1 MKVGFIGVGNMGGPM
16 CRNIVKKSNHQ
27 VTVFDLNA
35 AAVKTC
41 TDLGATAAKS
51 VAEVTKGADVVMTSL
66 PMPKDVEAVTL
77 GDGGIL
83 ANIGKGQTYIDLS
96 TNAPSMVK
104 KIGAA
109 MAAKGIAMLDA
120 PVSGG
125 TTGAEAATIAIMV
138 GGDREGV
145 RRRAA
150 GAAVV
155 QRQRD
160 PHGRARHRHGGQ
172 AGQQHAGLLQLPR
185 RSRGHDAGRHGGPRP
200 GQADPGHRQRSSG
213 NSNAFKNF
221 SERALSGKYSP
232 PSFALNLAY
241 KDLHLALEL
250 GDELGVPLP
259 QGSSTHNLQRLARG
273 MGLGPDDS
281 SAILRVYETVL
292 GRTVK
297 P

>member
-16 CRNIVKKSNHQ
+16 CRNIIKRSNHQ
-27 VTVFDLNA
+27 VTVFDLNP

-41 TDLGATAAKS
+41 TDLGGTAAKS

-104 KIGAA
+104 RIGAA

-125 TTGAEAATIAIMV
+125 TVGAEAATIAIMV
-138 GGDREGV
+138 GGDRKVFDDALPVLQSFSANVIHMGGLGSGTVAKLVNNMLSFCNAAAASEGMML
-145 RRRAA
+145 
-150 GAAVV
+150 GTGYGLE
-155 QRQRD
+155 
-160 PHGRARHRHGGQ
+160 PEK
-172 AGQQHAGLLQLPR
+172 LLQVI
-185 RSRGHDAGRHGGPRP
+185 SS
-200 GQADPGHRQRSSG
+200 SSG
-213 NSNAFKNF
+213 NSNAFKSF
-221 SERALSGKYSP
+221 SERALSGKLD

-273 MGLGPDDS
+273 MGLGPKDS
-281 SAILRVYETVL
+281 SAILKVYETAL
-292 GRTVK
+292 GR
-297 P
+297 

>member
-1 MKVGFIGVGNMGGPM
+1 VKVGFIGVGNMGGPM

-27 VTVFDLNA
+27 VTVFDLNP

-51 VAEVTKGADVVMTSL
+51 VTDVTRGADVVMTSL

-77 GDGGIL
+77 GDNGIL
-83 ANIGKGQTYIDLS
+83 ATITKGQTYIDLS

-138 GGDREGV
+138 GGDRKVFDDALPVLQSFSANVIHMGGLGTGTVAKLVNNMLAFCNAAAAAEGLMLGV
-145 RRRAA
+145 T
-150 GAAVV
+150 
-155 QRQRD
+155 
-160 PHGRARHRHGGQ
+160 
-172 AGQQHAGLLQLPR
+172 AGL
-185 RSRGHDAGRHGGPRP
+185 
-200 GQADPGHRQRSSG
+200 DPQKLIQVVTNSSG
-213 NSNAFKNF
+213 NSNAFKSL
-221 SERALSGKYSP
+221 SERALAGEFEP
-232 PSFALNLAY
+232 RFALNLAY

-250 GDELGVPLP
+250 GDELNVPLP

-273 MGLGPDDS
+273 MGLGPKDS
-281 SAILRVYETVL
+281 SSILRVYETAL
-292 GRTVK
+292 GRTIK